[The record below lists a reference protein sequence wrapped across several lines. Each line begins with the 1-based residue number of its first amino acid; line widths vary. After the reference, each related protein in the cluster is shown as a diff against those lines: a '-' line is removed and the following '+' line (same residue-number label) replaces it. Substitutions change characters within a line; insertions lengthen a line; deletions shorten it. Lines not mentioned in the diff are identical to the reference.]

1 MFRGHRST
9 ISVTARSRDHQRQLP
24 ADRCASSC
32 DAADM
37 TGPAA
42 RLLSI
47 LVAVAIAGCGT
58 AADRHHAGSRPHS
71 RSAVAL
77 AARQPLP
84 AATVRRL
91 PPGVFY
97 LISGD
102 PSGLSYAVWQVSAAR
117 GEHLIQPIGPG
128 PGNGVRAFSAARAG
142 IVASVAGAGMAC
154 LARLTRHGRYWVPHG
169 RPAVHGFDPTVT
181 SSGEL
186 LYDTPP
192 GSHSQWAIW
201 ARRSFTAAPARIY
214 QQRAPIGGIAAGPRG
229 QIATWRSSYS
239 SSPPRHPPPGLIIS
253 ATGHVRRAATGYPD
267 IGNLGRG
274 PRAPAIA
281 VQSTTLA
288 VELLFASGRRLA
300 LPKGWYPY
308 TWSPSGRTLLVLGA
322 GPALGTWAP
331 RAPGRGH
338 VNGPTSPHVGIG
350 QVKWLSKPP
359 HLEAR

>member
-37 TGPAA
+37 TRPAA
-42 RLLSI
+42 RPLSM
-47 LVAVAIAGCGT
+47 LVAVAIAVGGT
-58 AADRHHAGSRPHS
+58 AAADRHHAGSRPHS

-97 LISGD
+97 LTSGD

-117 GEHLIQPIGPG
+117 GQHLIQPSGPG
-128 PGNGVRAFSAARAG
+128 PGNGVREFSAARAG
-142 IVASVAGAGMAC
+142 IVASVARAGIDY
-154 LARLTRHGRYWVPHG
+154 LARLTRHGPYWLPHG
-169 RPAVHGFDPTVT
+169 RPAAPGFDPTVT
-181 SSGEL
+181 SNGEL

-253 ATGHVRRAATGYPD
+253 ATGHVRRLATRYPD

-322 GPALGTWAP
+322 GPALGT
-331 RAPGRGH
+331 R
-338 VNGPTSPHVGIG
+338 
-350 QVKWLSKPP
+350 
-359 HLEAR
+359 